1 MKNVGFGAYFCCSD
15 RLNEKSVAILS
26 QNGLILKR
34 VFCKKH
40 RDTEIVTYM
49 NIFRKDLY
57 EKFTKNLSGVKQFS
71 VRYKRVVW
79 T

>member
-1 MKNVGFGAYFCCSD
+1 MKMKNVGFDAYFCCND
-15 RLNEKSVAILS
+15 HLNGKSVAILS
-26 QNGLILKR
+26 QNGLIILKR

-40 RDTEIVTYM
+40 RDTETVTYM

-57 EKFTKNLSGVKQFS
+57 EKFTKK
-71 VRYKRVVW
+71 

>member
-1 MKNVGFGAYFCCSD
+1 MKNVGFGAYFYYSD
-15 RLNEKSVAILS
+15 RLNEKSMAILS

-34 VFCKKH
+34 VFCKMH

-57 EKFTKNLSGVKQFS
+57 EKITKNLSGVKQFS
-71 VRYKRVVW
+71 VKYKRVVW
-79 T
+79 S